1 MLSLV
6 CLRTFS
12 NRYAAEVASS
22 ALRAHGI
29 ESTVSA
35 PDGGA
40 GGYDIAFASGGAKLL
55 VNEET
60 AETAK
65 ELLASLE
72 HAPVEDDRI
81 EGGQVTE
88 SYAKRWLIWI
98 GAAIC
103 ALAILVQLLLL

>member
-12 NRYAAEVASS
+12 TRYAAEVASG
-22 ALRAHGI
+22 ALRTHGI

-35 PDGGA
+35 QD

-55 VNEET
+55 VHEET
-60 AETAK
+60 AETAM

-72 HAPVEDDRI
+72 HSAAEDDRI

-88 SYAKRWLIWI
+88 SSAKRWLIWI

-103 ALAILVQLLLL
+103 ALAVLTQWLLL